1 MRIAIVAGGLLGI
14 LSRVEESMS
23 GVSLGVSSDAT
34 WLAVAF
40 LVGAAARGRPAPRA
54 AASGALTLTAAN
66 AAYYA
71 WIAATEPG
79 TDLAA
84 VAGSPVVWFVLGV
97 SSGGLFGL
105 AGHVWTATRGAPRVV
120 AAALLGGVFIA
131 EGIPAL
137 LGGSSTDGVGLAV
150 GAALPVASA
159 GTPAGRGIAAA
170 LAAALIAVALTGRL
184 EALLP

>member
-14 LSRVEESMS
+14 LSRVEEATS
-23 GVSLGVSSDAT
+23 GVSIGVSSDAT
-34 WLAVAF
+34 WLAAAF
-40 LVGAAARGRPAPRA
+40 LVGAAARGRPAPGA
-54 AASGALTLTAAN
+54 VASGALALTAAN
-66 AAYYA
+66 VAYYA

-97 SSGGLFGL
+97 SGGGVFGL
-105 AGHVWTATRGAPRVV
+105 GGHVWAATRGAPRVV

-131 EGIPAL
+131 EGVPAL
-137 LGGSSTDGVGLAV
+137 LGGWLTDGVGLAI

-159 GTPAGRGIAAA
+159 QTPAGRVVAAA
-170 LAAALIAVALTGRL
+170 LSAALIAVALTGRL